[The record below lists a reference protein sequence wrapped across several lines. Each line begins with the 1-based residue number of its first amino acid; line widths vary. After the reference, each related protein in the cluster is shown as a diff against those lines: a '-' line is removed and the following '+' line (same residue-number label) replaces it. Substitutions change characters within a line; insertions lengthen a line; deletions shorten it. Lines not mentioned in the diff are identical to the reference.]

1 VFLRKVFAWQRRRAR
16 AHGIDDP
23 QCGAVTFVQRF
34 GSLLN
39 LNCHAHALLP
49 DGVFAAG
56 PDGAVAFHPLP
67 PPWDDDVVRL
77 LEQIARAVHRLVQRR
92 LALEGDD
99 APPDLL
105 ASEQAEAVASLP
117 VAGRGSVPR
126 PGRRSAFLDG
136 YSLHAD
142 RLIDAEDREGLERL
156 CRYGARSPV
165 ASSRLSR
172 DPAGRVVMTL
182 KRPLRD
188 GRTELAFTPVE
199 FLRRLAT
206 LIPPPRSHLTRYH
219 GVFAPH
225 HALRAA
231 VVPAD
236 ASAADDLSGTRTGP
250 LRRLAWA
257 ALMKRVFAIDVLS
270 CDTCGGAMRILAVL
284 PAGDASRAIL
294 QHLGLPT
301 EPPDPCA
308 LAPPPPW
315 FDGA

>member
-1 VFLRKVFAWQRRRAR
+1 M
-16 AHGIDDP
+16 
-23 QCGAVTFVQRF
+23 
-34 GSLLN
+34 
-39 LNCHAHALLP
+39 
-49 DGVFAAG
+49 FAAG

-77 LEQIARAVHRLVQRR
+77 LEQIARAVHRVVQRR

-105 ASEQAEAVASLP
+105 ASEHAEAVASLP
-117 VAGRGSVPR
+117 GAGRGAVPR
-126 PGRRSAFLDG
+126 PGHRSAFLDG

-172 DPAGRVVMTL
+172 DPSGRVVMSL

-206 LIPPPRSHLTRYH
+206 LIPPPRSHLTRFH

-231 VVPAD
+231 VVPGD
-236 ASAADDLSGTRTGP
+236 ASASEDLAGTRAGP